1 MGGRA
6 MARLIAA
13 TTFPIV
19 IQNILDA
26 AVNMA
31 DVVMVN
37 AVSQEAMSAVS
48 LASQAGTVIFMFF
61 FGIGTGMTM
70 LGAQY
75 WGRKD
80 TNTIEK
86 VQGIALRFTLLLG
99 LFMMAL
105 CLLVPEF
112 LIRIYSSDEL
122 LVEKGAVYLRIWSFV
137 ILPWG
142 ISTVYLSSIRS
153 TGRVAV
159 CTAVETAALLLNVA
173 LNALFLFVFHMEVAG
188 VALATVLS
196 RTAELVICCILSS
209 KSPDVRIR
217 LHPIIEKHPALSR
230 DFTRMCLPAIGN
242 DLIWGIAFSV
252 YTAVLGHL
260 SSDAVAANAIVGVIR
275 NLGCV
280 LCYGLG
286 SATGILLG
294 QLLGA
299 GKREEAIRFSHVMLR
314 LSVAAGALGG
324 LLVAA
329 SIPIVTPRANLTD
342 AARDYLR
349 FMLTVNIF
357 YIMGTAV
364 NTTLIVGVFRSG
376 GDSRF
381 GFICDTVDMWGW
393 GVPVTLLAA
402 FVLRLDVKLVYLVM
416 CTDEFVKWPWVFRH
430 YYSMKWAQNITRD
443 DIDRTDV

>member
-112 LIRIYSSDEL
+112 LMRIYSSDEL

-242 DLIWGIAFSV
+242 DLIWGVAFSV

-260 SSDAVAANAIVGVIR
+260 SSDAVAANAIVGVVR

-402 FVLRLDVKLVYLVM
+402 FVFRLDVKLVYLVM

>member
-112 LIRIYSSDEL
+112 LMRIYSSDEL

-402 FVLRLDVKLVYLVM
+402 FVFRLDVKLVYLVM